1 MLTTLYELLHQS
13 VTAYAAQKAFSLWM
27 GESITY
33 QEVGSRVEEVQ
44 NLLLGAGLGP
54 GDRVAILSSNTP
66 NWAIA
71 YFAITSASMVVVP
84 ILPDFSTD
92 DIDAILAHCE
102 AKALFVSDRLYTKV
116 NKTMLDSMQIVIRT
130 KNLSIISQ
138 TAFSK
143 GSKRTPSPD
152 DLAAIIYTSGT
163 TSNPK
168 GVMLTHYN
176 LTSQIWMI
184 EPIFRC
190 RKEDVLL
197 SVLPLSHTYE
207 CTIGMIYPFSAGSH
221 MIYLD
226 KTPSISILANALR
239 ELRPTIMLV
248 VPLIIEK
255 IFKNK
260 VLVTFQSNKLLS
272 LLYCVSILRKMFHR
286 IAGRKL
292 MHFFGDRLRFFGI
305 GGAKLDYSAERFLFE
320 GKVPYAI
327 GYGLTE
333 TSPLIAAAIGQNVR
347 IGSTGYILKGIEYRL
362 ENVNPETG
370 LGELVVKSP
379 SLFKSYYHNDEQTR
393 QAFTIDGFFRTGDLG
408 CFDEDGRLYIKG
420 RLKNMILGPS
430 GENIY
435 PEDIECVL
443 NAHNCVSESLVT
455 ERDGH
460 LVALVHFDKESLQH
474 KYEEIKSSLEH
485 KKQEWGRF
493 VEDVLKEIKEYVNN
507 KVSLSSHID
516 TIIEQKEEFIKT
528 PTKKI
533 RRFLYKK

>member
-1 MLTTLYELLHQS
+1 MLTTLYELLQQS
-13 VTAYAAQKAFSLWM
+13 VTAYGPQNAFSLWM
-27 GESITY
+27 GESVTY
-33 QEVGSRVEEVQ
+33 SEVGKRVNEVQ
-44 NLLLGAGLGP
+44 DILLSAGLCP

-66 NWAIA
+66 YWAIA
-71 YFAITSASMVVVP
+71 YLAVCSASMVAVP

-92 DIDAILAHCE
+92 DIDNILTHSE
-102 AKALFVSDRLYTKV
+102 SKALFVSDRLYTKV
-116 NKTMLDSMQIVIRT
+116 QKSTLDTMHIVIRT

-138 TAFSK
+138 SVFSQ
-143 GSKRTPSPD
+143 GNKRVPLPD
-152 DLAAIIYTSGT
+152 DLAVLIYTSGT
-163 TSNPK
+163 TSRPK

-184 EPIFRC
+184 EPVFRC
-190 RKEDVLL
+190 RPNDVLL

-226 KTPSISILANALR
+226 KTPSISILANALK

-260 VLVTFQSNKLLS
+260 VLDTFHSNKFLS
-272 LLYCVSILRKMFHR
+272 LLYSVPLFRKIFHR

-292 MHFFGDRLRFFGI
+292 KHFFGDRLRFFGI
-305 GGAKLDYSAERFLFE
+305 GGAKLDFYAERFLYE
-320 GKVPYAI
+320 GRVPYAI

-333 TSPLIAAAIGQNVR
+333 TSPLLAAAVGKNVK
-347 IGSTGYILKGIEYRL
+347 IGSTGYILNGIDYRL
-362 ENVNPETG
+362 ENINPTTG

-379 SLFKSYYHNDEQTR
+379 SQFKSYYRNEEETR
-393 QAFTIDGFFRTGDLG
+393 KVFTLDGFFRTGDLG
-408 CFDEDGRLYIKG
+408 CFDKDGRLYIKG

-435 PEDIECVL
+435 PEDIESVL
-443 NAHNCVSESLVT
+443 NAHACVSESLVT

-460 LVALVHFDKESLQH
+460 LVALVHFDKESLQRR
-474 KYEEIKSSLEH
+474 YEEFKSTLEQ

-493 VEDVLKEIKEYVNN
+493 VDATLKEIKEYVNN
-507 KVSLSSHID
+507 KVSVSSHID
-516 TIIEQKEEFIKT
+516 TILEQKEDFIKT

>member
-207 CTIGMIYPFSAGSH
+207 CTIGMIYPFR
-221 MIYLD
+221 
-226 KTPSISILANALR
+226 LA
-239 ELRPTIMLV
+239 
-248 VPLIIEK
+248 LI
-255 IFKNK
+255 
-260 VLVTFQSNKLLS
+260 
-272 LLYCVSILRKMFHR
+272 
-286 IAGRKL
+286 
-292 MHFFGDRLRFFGI
+292 
-305 GGAKLDYSAERFLFE
+305 
-320 GKVPYAI
+320 
-327 GYGLTE
+327 
-333 TSPLIAAAIGQNVR
+333 
-347 IGSTGYILKGIEYRL
+347 
-362 ENVNPETG
+362 
-370 LGELVVKSP
+370 
-379 SLFKSYYHNDEQTR
+379 
-393 QAFTIDGFFRTGDLG
+393 
-408 CFDEDGRLYIKG
+408 
-420 RLKNMILGPS
+420 
-430 GENIY
+430 
-435 PEDIECVL
+435 
-443 NAHNCVSESLVT
+443 
-455 ERDGH
+455 
-460 LVALVHFDKESLQH
+460 
-474 KYEEIKSSLEH
+474 
-485 KKQEWGRF
+485 
-493 VEDVLKEIKEYVNN
+493 
-507 KVSLSSHID
+507 
-516 TIIEQKEEFIKT
+516 
-528 PTKKI
+528 
-533 RRFLYKK
+533 